1 MTEFNF
7 YLTYPDRW
15 ALEDARFD
23 LGNHA
28 GNVIATYGGPV
39 AGPQKGNA

>member
-28 GNVIATYGGPV
+28 GNVIAETETDRKKETLE
-39 AGPQKGNA
+39 QQ